1 MAVRSELEIVA
12 INTGLSLLGEFYQQ
26 LSLIKTIRLHT
37 DYTHYNTGECRAVM
51 LYNLYKK
58 GVKLGFPTLFCRFFV
73 EENLVLLPCCTII
86 RGLSA

>member
-26 LSLIKTIRLHT
+26 LSLIKTICYLQTTH
-37 DYTHYNTGECRAVM
+37 YTHYNTGECRAVM

-58 GVKLGFPTLFCRFFV
+58 GVKARIPNPFFV
-73 EENLVLLPCCTII
+73 DSLLKKIWSYYLVVQL
-86 RGLSA
+86 